1 MDPPITFA
9 HRGARA
15 ELPENT
21 IPAFRRALEAGVAG
35 LESDAWLAGDDEV
48 VLVHDGT
55 VRLGAFGKVRVDR
68 VPAQRLATQ
77 GVPRLSELYAEL
89 GGDYELSLDLKAP
102 GVGTDVVAVARA
114 HGDPARLWL
123 CSPALTELEALRTDA
138 PDVRLVHSQRRRR
151 LEDSLERHAARLAE
165 RGIDVMNMH
174 HTEWTAGSSAL
185 PPLRR
190 AGVRVGHPGG
200 APPSCDARHGHR
212 RGLLRLPRPHGCHD
226 RRVEPVARAGP
237 AT

>member
-1 MDPPITFA
+1 VDPPITFA

-165 RGIDVMNMH
+165 RGIDAMNMH
-174 HTEWTAGSSAL
+174 HTEWTAGIVAL
-185 PPLRR
+185 FHRFDVRAFAWDTQEVRHLR
-190 AGVRVGHPGG
+190 AMLDMGIDAVY
-200 APPSCDARHGHR
+200 CDY
-212 RGLLRLPRPHGCHD
+212 PD
-226 RRVEPVARAGP
+226 RMVATIAEWSR
-237 AT
+237 

>member
-1 MDPPITFA
+1 VDPPVTFA

-35 LESDAWLAGDDEV
+35 LESDAWLAGDGDV
-48 VLVHDGT
+48 VLVHDGI

-68 VPAQRLATQ
+68 VPAQRLASQ

-89 GGDYELSLDLKAP
+89 GGDYELSLDLKTP
-102 GVGTDVVAVARA
+102 GVGNDVVAVARA
-114 HGDPARLWL
+114 HGDPTRLWL

-165 RGIDVMNMH
+165 RGIDAMNMH
-174 HTEWTAGSSAL
+174 HTEWTAGIVAL
-185 PPLRR
+185 FHRFDVRAFAWDTQEVRHLR
-190 AGVRVGHPGG
+190 AMLDMGIDAVYSDHP
-200 APPSCDARHGHR
+200 
-212 RGLLRLPRPHGCHD
+212 D
-226 RRVEPVARAGP
+226 RMVATIAEWSP
-237 AT
+237 

>member
-1 MDPPITFA
+1 VDPPITFA

-165 RGIDVMNMH
+165 RGIDAMNMH
-174 HTEWTAGSSAL
+174 HTEWTAGIVAL
-185 PPLRR
+185 FHRFDVRAFAWDTQEVRHLR
-190 AGVRVGHPGG
+190 AMLDMGVDAVY
-200 APPSCDARHGHR
+200 CDY
-212 RGLLRLPRPHGCHD
+212 PD
-226 RRVEPVARAGP
+226 RMVATIAEWSR
-237 AT
+237 

>member
-1 MDPPITFA
+1 VDPPITFA

-68 VPAQRLATQ
+68 VPAQRLASQ

-89 GGDYELSLDLKAP
+89 GDDYELSLDLKAP

-114 HGDPARLWL
+114 HGDAARLWL
-123 CSPALTELEALRTDA
+123 CSPALSELEALRADA

-151 LEDSLERHAARLAE
+151 LADSLERHAARLAE
-165 RGIDVMNMH
+165 RGIDAMNMH
-174 HTEWTAGSSAL
+174 HTEWTAGIVAL
-185 PPLRR
+185 FHRFDVRAFAWDTQEVRHLR
-190 AGVRVGHPGG
+190 AMLDIGIDAVYSDHP
-200 APPSCDARHGHR
+200 
-212 RGLLRLPRPHGCHD
+212 D
-226 RRVEPVARAGP
+226 RMVATIAEWSR
-237 AT
+237 